1 MQIRTPLNSV
11 SHSGYSVD
19 VLKSALQKYLRRRDE
34 EKMVWCMEELYLL
47 GILGRNEKETRVGN
61 AIVSN
66 LINRMIVMMDEEL
79 SFRECEKYLIMRNY
93 LDKFEKSER
102 KDLSFLRVIC
112 KILVEGELCRRNS
125 YGRSWWCHR
134 LDMEGNNPC
143 TDSDE
148 SYFENFKECFEK
160 GDEAWAIWMF
170 KILKGGNTDGVVRFR
185 RRENIYKIW
194 EFLFDLEIVKKN
206 KNLWKVLDLK
216 LKEFFKKDRKER
228 FIFLYASVDLCMYY
242 DGEWNEKWEEEYE
255 ISLNNDKEINL
266 EERRK
271 LELDEF
277 VYDMHTSEGKKRGK
291 SKEDFKKEGCFVV
304 NENEEYLRKEWKNFY
319 VNFVG
324 KPAEKKGMNRGRL
337 NKKELKE
344 KERMEKKEKEK
355 RERMELK
362 EREKRERLEL
372 KEREKRERME
382 LKERE
387 KRERMEKK
395 EKEKRERIE
404 LKEREKRERLELKER
419 ENRKKMELKE
429 REKRENGKKKVVR
442 KKKSKKD
449 ELIFVENRE
458 LLELDESEIRLC
470 SDVVCGNKVVC
481 FEYQGKIYKEGRKS
495 MNYNLDYYVFDR
507 CKEFFGLNC
516 IGMELRLG
524 KFRIVKKDKSVL
536 SYKDNWRVEETEEE
550 VVYAVMEK
558 IGNCEM
564 VIERKK
570 EVVENARWLKEYCKI
585 GMVRGIFRVSDFNM
599 RNVLM
604 DGNGALVSI
613 DENDI
618 LGKRKDVFG
627 MKNRAVLKELK
638 KNEKLFVE
646 LLQEIWEVDFDAVE
660 EIVKRFGFD
669 GEKIRENWMK
679 LEEDVRKELNF

>member
-1 MQIRTPLNSV
+1 MCVCVCAICE
-11 SHSGYSVD
+11 G
-19 VLKSALQKYLRRRDE
+19 
-34 EKMVWCMEELYLL
+34 M
-47 GILGRNEKETRVGN
+47 
-61 AIVSN
+61 IVSVG
-66 LINRMIVMMDEEL
+66 IGFCV
-79 SFRECEKYLIMRNY
+79 
-93 LDKFEKSER
+93 
-102 KDLSFLRVIC
+102 RVIC
-112 KILVEGELCRRNS
+112 KILVEGDLCRRNS

-134 LDMEGNNPC
+134 LELEGDGYDDV
-143 TDSDE
+143 DSDE
-148 SYFENFKECFEK
+148 TYFKKFKECFEM
-160 GDEAWAIWMF
+160 GDESWAIWMF
-170 KILKGGNTDGVVRFR
+170 KILNGGKSDGKKRFR
-185 RRENIYKIW
+185 RSENIYMIW
-194 EFLFDLEIVKKN
+194 EYILDLEMVKKN
-206 KNLWKVLDLK
+206 EKLKKVLEWK

-242 DGEWNEKWEEEYE
+242 NGEWNENWEEKYE
-255 ISLNNDKEINL
+255 ISLNFYKDMYKYDEI
-266 EERRK
+266 EVEKREK

-291 SKEDFKKEGCFVV
+291 SKENFKKEGCFVL
-304 NENEEYLRKEWKNFY
+304 NENEEYLRKDWKNFY
-319 VNFVG
+319 VNLVG
-324 KPAEKKGMNRGRL
+324 KPVEKKGSKRSGLKN
-337 NKKELKE
+337 KE
-344 KERMEKKEKEK
+344 KMELKEKEK
-355 RERMELK
+355 REKMELK
-362 EREKRERLEL
+362 EKEKRQ
-372 KEREKRERME
+372 KME

-395 EKEKRERIE
+395 EREKRERME
-404 LKEREKRERLELKER
+404 KKEREKRE
-419 ENRKKMELKE
+419 KMEKKE
-429 REKRENGKKKVVR
+429 REKMGKKRVVR

-449 ELIFVENRE
+449 ELNFVENRE
-458 LLELDESEIRLC
+458 LLELDESEIKLC

-507 CKEFFGLNC
+507 CKELFGLNG
-516 IGMELRLG
+516 IGMELRVG

-570 EVVENARWLKEYCKI
+570 EVVENETWLKEYCKI

-604 DGNGALVSI
+604 DGNGELVSI

-638 KNEKLFVE
+638 KNEKLLVE

-660 EIVKRFGFD
+660 EIVKKFGFD

-679 LEEDVRKELNF
+679 LEEDVRQELNF